1 MLNRKFRASR
11 TEIEEVIKTGV
22 NMFGNFINAKISRK
36 NTEKLGFSIVVPKKV
51 EKTSVGRHRIKRKIS
66 SYIEQNIKQVPND
79 TKKVVVFLVKKVEKS
94 LDYEDIRKNIEKI
107 LKNL

>member
-36 NTEKLGFSIVVPKKV
+36 NTEKLGFSIVVPKK
-51 EKTSVGRHRIKRKIS
+51 
-66 SYIEQNIKQVPND
+66 
-79 TKKVVVFLVKKVEKS
+79 
-94 LDYEDIRKNIEKI
+94 
-107 LKNL
+107 